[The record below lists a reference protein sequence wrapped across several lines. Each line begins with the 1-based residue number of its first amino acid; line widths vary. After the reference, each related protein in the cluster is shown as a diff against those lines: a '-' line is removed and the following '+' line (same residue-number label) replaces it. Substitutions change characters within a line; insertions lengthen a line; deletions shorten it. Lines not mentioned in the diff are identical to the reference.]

1 MVWLLLTLASAFFIG
16 LYEVAKKH
24 AVHENAV
31 WLVLLYGS
39 ITGAIVFLPFIVLSS
54 MGVIGSDFMLF
65 VPQISPYEHFLILL
79 KTAIVLTSWVLS
91 YFALKHLP
99 ITIAAPIRST
109 SPIWTIIGALVI
121 YQERLTPMQWLG
133 LLVTLGFFFLFSLAG
148 RREGISFK
156 SNKWVWLALLA
167 AMFSSTSALFD
178 KHLIR
183 SIDKVAVQAFFTVY
197 QVVFLLPVVVIIRK
211 NNPNSLPLKWRW
223 TIPAIAILLIFA
235 DFLYFAALNDLNSLI
250 AVVSTIRRGSV
261 IVTFILGA
269 WLFKERNLTRK
280 AIFLAGILAGLV
292 ILLLS

>member
-1 MVWLLLTLASAFFIG
+1 MIWLLLTLASAFFIG

-39 ITGAIVFLPFIVLSS
+39 ISGAVVFLPFIVLSS
-54 MGVIGSDFMLF
+54 MGVIDSEFLLF
-65 VPQISPYEHFLILL
+65 VPQITPYEHLLILL

-121 YQERLTPMQWLG
+121 YHERLTPMQWLG
-133 LLVTLGFFFLFSLAG
+133 LVVTLGFFFLFSLAG
-148 RREGISFK
+148 KREGISFR

-167 AMFSSTSALFD
+167 AMFSSSSALFD

-183 SIDKVAVQAFFTVY
+183 NIDKVAVQAFFTVY
-197 QVVFLLPVVVIIRK
+197 QVVLLLPVVVIIRK
-211 NNPNSLPLKWRW
+211 SNPNSLPLKWRW
-223 TIPAIAILLIFA
+223 TIPAIAILLLFA
-235 DFLYFAALNDLNSLI
+235 DFLYFAALNDVNSLI

-269 WLFKERNLTRK
+269 WLFKEKNLTRK

>member
-1 MVWLLLTLASAFFIG
+1 MVWLLLALFSSFFIG

-24 AVHENAV
+24 AVHDNAV
-31 WLVLLYGS
+31 WLVLLYAS
-39 ITGAIVFLPFIVLSS
+39 MTGALFFLPFLVLSS
-54 MGVIGSDFMLF
+54 TGMISTECILF
-65 VPQISPYEHFLILL
+65 VPKITLYEHLLILV

-109 SPIWTIIGALVI
+109 SPIWTIMGALII
-121 YQERLTPMQWLG
+121 YHERLNSTQWLG
-133 LLVTLGFFFLFSLAG
+133 LALTLGFFFLFSLAG
-148 RREGISFK
+148 RREGISFRN
-156 SNKWVWLALLA
+156 NKWVWLALLA
-167 AMFSSTSALFD
+167 AMFSSSSALLD

-183 SIDKVAVQAFFTVY
+183 SIDKVAVQAFFTFY
-197 QVVFLLPVVVIIRK
+197 QVVLLLPVVVIIRK

-223 TIPAIAILLIFA
+223 SIPAIAILLIFA
-235 DFLYFAALNDLNSLI
+235 DFLYFAALNDPNSLI

-269 WLFKERNLTRK
+269 WLFKERNLLRK
-280 AIFLAGILAGLV
+280 GVLLIGILAGLV

>member
-1 MVWLLLTLASAFFIG
+1 MIWLLLTLASAFFIG

-39 ITGAIVFLPFIVLSS
+39 ISGAVVFLPFILLSS
-54 MGVIGSDFMLF
+54 MGVIDSEFLLF
-65 VPQISPYEHFLILL
+65 VPQITPYEHLLILL

-121 YQERLTPMQWLG
+121 YHERLTPMQWLG
-133 LLVTLGFFFLFSLAG
+133 LVVTLGFFFLFSLAG
-148 RREGISFK
+148 KREGISFR

-167 AMFSSTSALFD
+167 AMFSSSSALFD

-183 SIDKVAVQAFFTVY
+183 NIDKVAVQAFFTVY
-197 QVVFLLPVVVIIRK
+197 QVVLLLPVVVIIRK
-211 NNPNSLPLKWRW
+211 SNPNSLPLKWRW
-223 TIPAIAILLIFA
+223 TIPAIAILLLFA
-235 DFLYFAALNDLNSLI
+235 DFLYFAALNDTSSLI

-269 WLFKERNLTRK
+269 WLFKEKNLTRK

>member
-1 MVWLLLTLASAFFIG
+1 MIWLLLTLASAFFIG

-39 ITGAIVFLPFIVLSS
+39 ISGAVVFLPFIVLSS
-54 MGVIGSDFMLF
+54 MGVIDSEFLLF
-65 VPQISPYEHFLILL
+65 VPQITPYEHLLILL

-121 YQERLTPMQWLG
+121 YHERLTPMQWLG
-133 LLVTLGFFFLFSLAG
+133 LVVTLGFFFLFSLAG
-148 RREGISFK
+148 KREGISFR

-167 AMFSSTSALFD
+167 AMFSSSSALFD

-183 SIDKVAVQAFFTVY
+183 NIDKVAVQAFFTVY
-197 QVVFLLPVVVIIRK
+197 QVVLLLPVVVIIRK
-211 NNPNSLPLKWRW
+211 SNPNSLPLKWRW
-223 TIPAIAILLIFA
+223 TIPAIAILLLFA
-235 DFLYFAALNDLNSLI
+235 DFLYFAALNDTSSLI

-269 WLFKERNLTRK
+269 WLFKEKNLTRK

>member
-1 MVWLLLTLASAFFIG
+1 MIWLLLTLASAFFIG

-39 ITGAIVFLPFIVLSS
+39 ITGAIIFLPFIAFSSLGVLHT
-54 MGVIGSDFMLF
+54 DFFLF
-65 VPQISPYEHFLILL
+65 VPKITLYEHLLILL
-79 KTAIVLTSWVLS
+79 KTVIVLSSWVLS

-109 SPIWTIIGALVI
+109 SPIWTILGALLI
-121 YQERLTPMQWLG
+121 YREALTSMQWLG
-133 LLVTLGFFFLFSLAG
+133 LVVTLGFFFLFSLAG
-148 RREGISFK
+148 KREGISFK
-156 SNKWVWLALLA
+156 NNKWVWLALLA
-167 AMFSSTSALFD
+167 AMFSSSSALFD

-197 QVVFLLPVVVIIRK
+197 QVVLLLPVVVIIRK

-235 DFLYFAALNDLNSLI
+235 DFLYFAALNHPDSLI

-261 IVTFILGA
+261 IVTFFLGA
-269 WLFKERNLTRK
+269 WLFKEKNLLRK

>member
-1 MVWLLLTLASAFFIG
+1 MIWILLTLASAFFIG

-24 AVHENAV
+24 AVHNNAV

-39 ITGAIVFLPFIVLSS
+39 FTGAILFLPFIVLSAL
-54 MGVIGSDFMLF
+54 GAIGSDFILY
-65 VPQISPYEHFLILL
+65 VPRITLYEHLLILL
-79 KTAIVLTSWVLS
+79 KTGIVLTSWVLS

-99 ITIAAPIRST
+99 ITIASPIRST
-109 SPIWTIIGALVI
+109 SPIWTILGALII

-133 LLVTLGFFFLFSLAG
+133 LVLTLGFFFLFSLAG
-148 RREGISFK
+148 RREGISFR

-167 AMFSSTSALFD
+167 AMFSSSSALFD

-183 SIDKVAVQAFFTVY
+183 SIDKVAVQAFFTIY
-197 QVVFLLPVVVIIRK
+197 QVVLLFPVVLIIRK
-211 NNPNSLPLKWRW
+211 NNPNALPLKWRW
-223 TIPAIAILLIFA
+223 TIPAVAILLIFA
-235 DFLYFAALNDLNSLI
+235 DFLYFAALNDPSSLI
-250 AVVSTIRRGSV
+250 AIVSTIRRGSV
-261 IVTFILGA
+261 IVAFILGA

>member
-1 MVWLLLTLASAFFIG
+1 MIWLLLTLASAFFIG

-39 ITGAIVFLPFIVLSS
+39 ISGAVVFLPFILLSS
-54 MGVIGSDFMLF
+54 MGVIDSEFLLF
-65 VPQISPYEHFLILL
+65 VPQITPYEHLLILL

-121 YQERLTPMQWLG
+121 YHERLTPMQWLG
-133 LLVTLGFFFLFSLAG
+133 LVVTLGFFFLFSLAG
-148 RREGISFK
+148 KREGISFR

-167 AMFSSTSALFD
+167 AMFSSSSALFD

-183 SIDKVAVQAFFTVY
+183 NIDKVAVQAFFTVY
-197 QVVFLLPVVVIIRK
+197 QVVLLLPVVVIIRK
-211 NNPNSLPLKWRW
+211 SNPNSLPLKWRW
-223 TIPAIAILLIFA
+223 TIPAIAILLLFA
-235 DFLYFAALNDLNSLI
+235 DFLYFAALNDVNSLI

-269 WLFKERNLTRK
+269 WLFKEKNLTRK

>member
-1 MVWLLLTLASAFFIG
+1 MIWLLLTLASAFFIG

-39 ITGAIVFLPFIVLSS
+39 ISGAVVFLPFIVLSS
-54 MGVIGSDFMLF
+54 MGVIDSEFLLF
-65 VPQISPYEHFLILL
+65 VPQITPYEHLLILL

-121 YQERLTPMQWLG
+121 YHERLTPMQWLG
-133 LLVTLGFFFLFSLAG
+133 LVVTLGFFFLFSLAG
-148 RREGISFK
+148 KREGISFR

-167 AMFSSTSALFD
+167 AMFSSSSALFD

-183 SIDKVAVQAFFTVY
+183 NIDKVAVQAFFTVY
-197 QVVFLLPVVVIIRK
+197 QVALLLPVVVIIRK
-211 NNPNSLPLKWRW
+211 SNPNSLPLKWRW
-223 TIPAIAILLIFA
+223 TIPAIAILLLFA
-235 DFLYFAALNDLNSLI
+235 DFLYFAALNDTSSLI

-269 WLFKERNLTRK
+269 WLFKEKNLTRK

>member
-1 MVWLLLTLASAFFIG
+1 MWLFLTFVSAFFIG
-16 LYEVAKKH
+16 FYELAKKH
-24 AVHENAV
+24 AVQQNAV
-31 WLVLLYGS
+31 WLVLLYTS
-39 ITGAIVFLPFIVLSS
+39 LTGAAIFAPFIILSKLQILS
-54 MGVIGSDFMLF
+54 EDFILY
-65 VPQISPYEHFLILL
+65 VPPITIREHGFILI
-79 KTAIVLTSWVLS
+79 KTCLVLTSWVLS

-121 YQERLTPMQWLG
+121 YHERLTPMQWLG
-133 LLVTLGFFFLFSLAG
+133 LVVTLGFFFLFSLAG
-148 RREGISFK
+148 KREGISFR

-197 QVVFLLPVVVIIRK
+197 QVALLLPVVVIIRK
-211 NNPNSLPLKWRW
+211 SNPNSLPLKWRW
-223 TIPAIAILLIFA
+223 TIPAIAILLILA
-235 DFLYFAALNDLNSLI
+235 DFLYFAALNDPNSLI

-280 AIFLAGILAGLV
+280 AIFLTGILAGLV